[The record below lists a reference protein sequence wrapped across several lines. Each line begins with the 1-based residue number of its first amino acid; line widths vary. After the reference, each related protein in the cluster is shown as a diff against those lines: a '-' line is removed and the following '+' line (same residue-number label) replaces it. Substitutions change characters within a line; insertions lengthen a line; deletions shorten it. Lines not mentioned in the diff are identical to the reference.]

1 MNHKQLDVWNHAID
15 FVELIYVITESF
27 PRSESFGLVSQIRR
41 AAVSISANLAEGA
54 ARRSKREFLQFTYI
68 ARGSSSELDTLLEI
82 SQRTRMAAP
91 ETLKQ
96 AQEQNIILARMLSAL
111 IRSLNKQLD

>member
-1 MNHKQLDVWNHAID
+1 MNHKQLDVWKQAVD
-15 FVELIYVITESF
+15 FAELIYVITERF
-27 PRSESFGLVSQIRR
+27 PRTESFGLVSQIRR

-54 ARRSKREFLQFTYI
+54 ARKSKREFLQFTYI

-82 SQRTRMAAP
+82 SQRTQITAS
-91 ETLKQ
+91 ETLRQ

-111 IRSLNKQLD
+111 IRSLKRQLN